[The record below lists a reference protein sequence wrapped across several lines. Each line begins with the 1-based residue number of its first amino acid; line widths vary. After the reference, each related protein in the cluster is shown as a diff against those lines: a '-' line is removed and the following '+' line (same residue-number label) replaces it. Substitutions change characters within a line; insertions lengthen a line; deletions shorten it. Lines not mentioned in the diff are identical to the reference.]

1 MSTVLSDLVAK
12 LKWLFPLVDGC
23 HCGYMTKIEEKKS
36 LQLTA
41 TKQCH
46 STLVKSFLHCQAPP
60 PPVLSSSAH
69 KKKNKF
75 SNWLCSQSHCL
86 WLWTWACNLSA
97 HKRIKMKCRW
107 SYEQLQPVAPVVE
120 ITYYSH
126 AYSLI
131 YPSVGLAYQG
141 MDIVFRFTTEYS
153 SLRDFRL

>member
-36 LQLTA
+36 LQRTA

-69 KKKNKF
+69 KKKTNF
-75 SNWLCSQSHCL
+75 LIDSVLNLIVCDREHGHATCL
-86 WLWTWACNLSA
+86 
-97 HKRIKMKCRW
+97 HIK
-107 SYEQLQPVAPVVE
+107 
-120 ITYYSH
+120 
-126 AYSLI
+126 
-131 YPSVGLAYQG
+131 G
-141 MDIVFRFTTEYS
+141 
-153 SLRDFRL
+153 